1 MIGKILWNTLLF
13 SPVFVGVVT
22 YIVSGSAI
30 ATETT
35 PETLAEGRRE
45 KANVLEKIRRYSN
58 NDIGQVNSASQL
70 RDVSPSDWAY
80 EALRNLVERYG
91 CIEGYPNGTFR
102 GNRAITRYEFA
113 AGLNACLQEIEGLIA
128 ASADEE
134 EGKQQQVAPEDL
146 ETLERLVQEFQA
158 ELATLGTQVDNLEE
172 RASVLEENQFSTTT
186 QLIGEVVFGL
196 GSVLAGED
204 VDEGEELDEVP
215 VLGHRTRL
223 ELETS
228 FTGEDLLFTRL
239 SAGNFPQFGGVTGT
253 PQGEIAFAEG
263 QVTFAQGEGN
273 DIGLEVLLYSFPIT
287 DSSEVWLLANG
298 GAADDFADTVNFL
311 DGDGGSGAVSV
322 FGTRNSIYYGVGDT
336 GIALRNELGDNLELS
351 LGYVTSEANEPSPGN
366 GLFNGPYSALAQLVF
381 TPSDSFNLGLT
392 YVHSYNQQD
401 TGTGSDLSN
410 FRSFTDEQFGV
421 GAVPTS
427 SNSYGV
433 ELSWQLSDHFVLGGW
448 ASYRNATTLSTLG
461 GTIERGNLDIWN
473 WAVTLAFPDL
483 GKEGSLGGIVV
494 GMEPRVTDSS
504 INLPNLRD
512 EDEDSSLH
520 LEAFYEYH
528 FTDNIAVTPGVI
540 WVTDPNHDNDN
551 DDLVIGVVRT
561 TFTF

>member
-1 MIGKILWNTLLF
+1 MIGKIFWNTLLF
-13 SPVFVGVVT
+13 SPVFVGVT

-35 PETLAEGRRE
+35 PETLAEGRKE

-392 YVHSYNQQD
+392 YVHSYSQQD

-461 GTIERGNLDIWN
+461 GTIERGNLYIWN

>member
-1 MIGKILWNTLLF
+1 MIGKIFWNTLLF
-13 SPVFVGVVT
+13 SPVFVGVT

-172 RASVLEENQFSTTT
+172 PASVLEENQFSTTT
-186 QLIGEVVFGL
+186 QLSGEVVFGL

>member
-13 SPVFVGVVT
+13 SPVFVGVT

-113 AGLNACLQEIEGLIA
+113 AGLNACLQEIEHLIA

-158 ELATLGTQVDNLEE
+158 ELATLGAQVDNLEE

>member
-13 SPVFVGVVT
+13 SPVFVGVT

-70 RDVSPSDWAY
+70 QDVSPSDWAY

-186 QLIGEVVFGL
+186 QLSGEVVFGL

-298 GAADDFADTVNFL
+298 GAADDFADTVNVL

-392 YVHSYNQQD
+392 YVHSYSQQD

-540 WVTDPNHDNDN
+540 WVRDPNHDNDN

>member
-13 SPVFVGVVT
+13 SPVFVGVT

-540 WVTDPNHDNDN
+540 WVRDPNHDNDN

>member
-13 SPVFVGVVT
+13 SPVFVGVT

-80 EALRNLVERYG
+80 EALRNLVERYD

-186 QLIGEVVFGL
+186 QLSGEVVFGL

>member
-13 SPVFVGVVT
+13 SPVFVGVT

-45 KANVLEKIRRYSN
+45 KANVLEKIRRYSK

>member
-1 MIGKILWNTLLF
+1 MIGKIFWNTLLF
-13 SPVFVGVVT
+13 SPVFVGVT

-392 YVHSYNQQD
+392 YVHSYSQQD

>member
-13 SPVFVGVVT
+13 SPVFVGVT

-70 RDVSPSDWAY
+70 QDVSPSDWAY

-392 YVHSYNQQD
+392 YVHSYSQQD

-540 WVTDPNHDNDN
+540 WVRDPNHDNDN

>member
-13 SPVFVGVVT
+13 SPVFVGVT

-392 YVHSYNQQD
+392 YVHSYSQQD

>member
-13 SPVFVGVVT
+13 SPVFVGVT

-70 RDVSPSDWAY
+70 RDISPSDWAY

>member
-1 MIGKILWNTLLF
+1 MIGKIFWNTLLF
-13 SPVFVGVVT
+13 SPVFVGVT

-80 EALRNLVERYG
+80 EALRNLVERYD

-186 QLIGEVVFGL
+186 QLSGEVVFGL

-298 GAADDFADTVNFL
+298 GAADDFADTVNVL

>member
-13 SPVFVGVVT
+13 SPVFVGVT

-45 KANVLEKIRRYSN
+45 KANVLEKIRRYSK

-298 GAADDFADTVNFL
+298 GAADDFADTVNVL

>member
-13 SPVFVGVVT
+13 SPVFVGVT

-45 KANVLEKIRRYSN
+45 KANVLEKIRRYSK

-186 QLIGEVVFGL
+186 QLSGEVVFGL

>member
-13 SPVFVGVVT
+13 SPVFVGVT

-298 GAADDFADTVNFL
+298 GAADDFADTVNVL

>member
-1 MIGKILWNTLLF
+1 MIGKIFWNTLLF
-13 SPVFVGVVT
+13 SPVFVGVT

-186 QLIGEVVFGL
+186 QLSGEVVFGL

-461 GTIERGNLDIWN
+461 GNIERGNLDIWN

>member
-13 SPVFVGVVT
+13 SPVFVGVT

-186 QLIGEVVFGL
+186 QLSGEVVFGL

-392 YVHSYNQQD
+392 YVHSYSQQD

>member
-13 SPVFVGVVT
+13 SPVFVGVT

-186 QLIGEVVFGL
+186 QLSGEVVFGL

-540 WVTDPNHDNDN
+540 WVRDPNHDNDN

>member
-13 SPVFVGVVT
+13 SPVFVGVT

-392 YVHSYNQQD
+392 YVHSYSQQD

-540 WVTDPNHDNDN
+540 WVRDPNHDNDN

>member
-13 SPVFVGVVT
+13 SPVFVGVT

-113 AGLNACLQEIEGLIA
+113 AGLNACLQEIEHLIA

-186 QLIGEVVFGL
+186 QLSGEVVFGL

>member
-13 SPVFVGVVT
+13 SPVFVGVT

-113 AGLNACLQEIEGLIA
+113 AGLNACLQEIEHLIA

>member
-1 MIGKILWNTLLF
+1 MIGKIFWNTLLF
-13 SPVFVGVVT
+13 SPVFVGVT

-186 QLIGEVVFGL
+186 QLSGEVVFGL

>member
-13 SPVFVGVVT
+13 SPVFVGVT

-113 AGLNACLQEIEGLIA
+113 GGLNACLQEIEHLIA

-134 EGKQQQVAPEDL
+134 QGKQQQVAPEDL

>member
-13 SPVFVGVVT
+13 SPVFVGVT

-45 KANVLEKIRRYSN
+45 KANVLEKIRRYSK

-186 QLIGEVVFGL
+186 QLSGEVVFGL

-298 GAADDFADTVNFL
+298 GAADDFADTVNVL

>member
-13 SPVFVGVVT
+13 SPVFVGVT

-186 QLIGEVVFGL
+186 QLSGEVVFGL

-392 YVHSYNQQD
+392 YVHSYSQQD

-540 WVTDPNHDNDN
+540 WVRDPNHDNDN

>member
-13 SPVFVGVVT
+13 SPVFVGVT

-172 RASVLEENQFSTTT
+172 PASVLEENQFSTTT
-186 QLIGEVVFGL
+186 QLSGEVVFGL

>member
-1 MIGKILWNTLLF
+1 MIGKIFWNTLLF
-13 SPVFVGVVT
+13 SPVFVGVT

>member
-13 SPVFVGVVT
+13 SPVFVGVT

-186 QLIGEVVFGL
+186 QLSGEVVFGL

>member
-1 MIGKILWNTLLF
+1 MIGKIFWNTLLF
-13 SPVFVGVVT
+13 SPVFVGVT

-186 QLIGEVVFGL
+186 QLSGEVVFGL

-392 YVHSYNQQD
+392 YVHSYSQQD

>member
-13 SPVFVGVVT
+13 SPVFVGVT